1 MPFPIIGWAV
11 GAAAVAVAGAVY
23 KMWNN
28 DEDSSNSNEN
38 KKCEYDPTILIG
50 TQSSGKTILANW
62 LAYNELKEDSLP
74 TNFGIDIKEFLDYS
88 GLHQD
93 AQFWEDEIKKKKNV
107 FYLFDV
113 EKFLNKI
120 NYADNK
126 YNKIVINQISFL
138 TEYLKEK
145 VTDKKII
152 IIGTHLDKIENKKTQ
167 EIITELKNE
176 INLGKAKILF
186 GSLISEEKA
195 TLLEKDII
203 NILKE
208 GIK

>member
-1 MPFPIIGWAV
+1 MTNNVVNIEYYYDQGSQAYKEKNFEL
-11 GAAAVAVAGAVY
+11 AA
-23 KMWNN
+23 NLF
-28 DEDSSNSNEN
+28 
-38 KKCEYDPTILIG
+38 KKCYETYEEIELPVFNSRIKEIG
-50 TQSSGKTILANW
+50 EDAFKK
-62 LAYNELKEDSLP
+62 YNE
-74 TNFGIDIKEFLDYS
+74 
-88 GLHQD
+88 
-93 AQFWEDEIKKKKNV
+93 
-107 FYLFDV
+107 
-113 EKFLNKI
+113 
-120 NYADNK
+120 
-126 YNKIVINQISFL
+126 IVINQISFL
-138 TEYLKEK
+138 TEYLREK
-145 VTDKKII
+145 VIDKKII

>member
-1 MPFPIIGWAV
+1 MPIPLIGWAAIAAGTAIV
-11 GAAAVAVAGAVY
+11 GYVTT
-23 KMWNN
+23 KFFS
-28 DEDSSNSNEN
+28 DEEEN
-38 KKCEYDPTILIG
+38 TEFKYGSTILIG
-50 TQSSGKTILANW
+50 TQSSGKTNLVNW
-62 LAYNELKEDSLP
+62 LASNELNKDSVP
-74 TNFGIDIKEFLDYS
+74 TNFEIHIKEFLDYS

-93 AQFWEDEIKKKKNV
+93 AQFWEEQIQNKKNI

-152 IIGTHLDKIENKKTQ
+152 IIGTHLDKIEDKRTQ
-167 EIITELKNE
+167 EIVSELKSE

-186 GSLISEEKA
+186 GSLIDEYSA
-195 TLLEKDII
+195 TKLEK
-203 NILKE
+203 E
-208 GIK
+208 IKSLF

>member
-1 MPFPIIGWAV
+1 MPFPIIGLAV
-11 GAAAVAVAGAVY
+11 GALVAAAAAAGY
-23 KMWNN
+23 KMWSDN
-28 DEDSSNSNEN
+28 EDSSNSNEN

-50 TQSSGKTILANW
+50 TQSSGKTNLANW
-62 LAYNELKEDSLP
+62 LAYNELKKDSPP
-74 TNFGIDIKEFLDYS
+74 TNFGIDIKEFFDYS
-88 GLHQD
+88 GLHRD
-93 AQFWEDEIKKKKNV
+93 AQLWEDEIKSKKNV
-107 FYLFDV
+107 FYLFDL
-113 EKFLNKI
+113 EKFLNQI
-120 NYADNK
+120 NYADKK
-126 YNKIVINQISFL
+126 YNEIVINQISFL
-138 TEYLKEK
+138 TEYLREK
-145 VTDKKII
+145 VIDKKII

-176 INLGKAKILF
+176 INLGKARILF

>member
-1 MPFPIIGWAV
+1 MITLG
-11 GAAAVAVAGAVY
+11 Y
-23 KMWNN
+23 
-28 DEDSSNSNEN
+28 
-38 KKCEYDPTILIG
+38 
-50 TQSSGKTILANW
+50 
-62 LAYNELKEDSLP
+62 
-74 TNFGIDIKEFLDYS
+74 
-88 GLHQD
+88 HQD

-107 FYLFDV
+107 FYLFDL
-113 EKFLNKI
+113 EKFLNQI
-120 NYADNK
+120 NYADKK
-126 YNKIVINQISFL
+126 YNEIVINQISFL
-138 TEYLKEK
+138 TEYLREK
-145 VTDKKII
+145 VIDKKII